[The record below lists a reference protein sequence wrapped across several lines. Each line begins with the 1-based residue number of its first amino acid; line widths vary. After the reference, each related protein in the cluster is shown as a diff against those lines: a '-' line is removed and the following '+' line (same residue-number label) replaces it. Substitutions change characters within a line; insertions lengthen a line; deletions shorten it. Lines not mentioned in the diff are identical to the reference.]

1 MDFEQGAMSIFEAEG
16 LSHKGPFLLDEK
28 KIVQKSGKYYTCIC
42 LLVC

>member
-28 KIVQKSGKYYTCIC
+28 KLYKKVASITLAFVY
-42 LLVC
+42 